1 MEENKQFFEKTQTKI
16 DDVKI
21 AKPGDDLSLD
31 KYDLNS
37 NNTTNESTEK
47 ESQDFEFGSLD
58 STYESDGT
66 IKKFLD
72 DEEIEIKKVYDKE
85 INEETEIK
93 FSKNAFEIISAEILK
108 PILKDSNGNRID
120 PEEKTDNGKVTSRFY
135 SSKLEIK
142 VKDRPYKIH
151 VAGIKWFVNDNTLN
165 PSFRTDFVEK
175 ADLKYISEIQKLY
188 WKVCDLLGYD
198 KTQKNKDKILS
209 KKQFIDSLVGLKIKL
224 VENTG
229 KFQKGKEQIA
239 WSKLAI
245 SSIQK

>member
-1 MEENKQFFEKTQTKI
+1 MEENKQFFEKNQTKI
-16 DDVKI
+16 NDVKI

-31 KYDLNS
+31 DFDLNDNS
-37 NNTTNESTEK
+37 QIKQDPKNEPS
-47 ESQDFEFGSLD
+47 FEFGSLD
-58 STYESDGT
+58 STYESDGLL
-66 IKKFLD
+66 KKFLD
-72 DEEIEIKKVYDKE
+72 DEEIEIKKVFDKNT
-85 INEETEIK
+85 NEEEEIK

-120 PEEKTDNGKVTSRFY
+120 PEEKTENGKVTSRFY

-151 VAGIKWFVNDNTLN
+151 VAGIRWFVNYNTLN

-175 ADLKYISEIQKLY
+175 ADLKYIAEIQKLY

-198 KTQKNKDKILS
+198 KTQKNKEKILS
-209 KKQFIDSLVGLKIKL
+209 KKQFIDSLIGLKIKL
-224 VENTG
+224 VENNG

>member
-1 MEENKQFFEKTQTKI
+1 MEENKKFFENNTTNTQQ
-16 DDVKI
+16 D
-21 AKPGDDLSLD
+21 DDLSLD
-31 KYDLNS
+31 KYDLN
-37 NNTTNESTEK
+37 NNSSTESLEK
-47 ESQDFEFGSLD
+47 EPQEFEFGDID
-58 STYESDGT
+58 SVYESDGL
-66 IKKFLD
+66 IKKFTD

-85 INEETEIK
+85 SNEEVDIK

-108 PILKDSNGNRID
+108 PILKDSNGNRIE
-120 PEEKTDNGKVTSRFY
+120 PEEKVSNGKVTSRFY
-135 SSKLEIK
+135 TSKLEIK

-198 KTQKNKDKILS
+198 KTKKNKEKILS
-209 KKQFIDSLVGLKIKL
+209 KKQFIDSLVGLKVKL

-229 KFQKGKEQIA
+229 RFQKGKDQIE
-239 WSKLAI
+239 WTKLAI